1 MKTGKVARTFRI
13 DPKTVI
19 SWTDTFAE
27 FFSTDAQSS
36 DVSGQAQRNYVFDD
50 LVVLNTICGFKAL
63 RLKDDDIRVRLADGD
78 RDEMVP
84 PEAATIQ
91 GENAIAIY
99 TQMKTLQVRLE
110 GAEQEAER
118 LSNEI
123 NERDTRHREEIQ
135 GKDQRIEQLN
145 QEIGMWRARYEML
158 KEQLEDEDE

>member
-19 SWTDTFAE
+19 SWTDAFAE
-27 FFSTDAQSS
+27 FFSTEAQSS

-50 LVVLNTICGFKAL
+50 LIVLNTIRGFKAL
-63 RLKDDDIRVRLADGD
+63 RLKDDDIRVRLGDGE
-78 RDEMVP
+78 RDKMVP

-99 TQMKTLQVRLE
+99 TQMKALQVRLE

-118 LSNEI
+118 LK
-123 NERDTRHREEIQ
+123 EEVQ

-145 QEIGMWRARYEML
+145 QEIGMWRARYEIL
-158 KEQLEDEDE
+158 KEQYKNEDE